1 MNGLITDGASKLTR
15 TQLAAIPTPPGTD
28 THHPVPH
35 IEVVET
41 LLQTLAFRH
50 INIVSDEYAVSHDGM
65 KLFGFAE
72 LEMPFDGCR
81 FALGIRNSHDKS
93 MRLGLTVGFRVLVCM
108 NMAFAG
114 DFTPVN
120 AKHSKHFNLLDAIS
134 VGVDKMQR
142 NFEPMARQ
150 VTAWKQE
157 QITDDYAR
165 LVLCKAFFEEKLSDV
180 PKHLA
185 RDIYSNYFNPT
196 IPDFEPRTK
205 WSLQN
210 AFTSSF
216 KHLDPIPQFRATAS
230 LGEFFS

>member
-1 MNGLITDGASKLTR
+1 MNGLITDGREKLSR
-15 TQLAAIPTPPGTD
+15 ADLATLTTPLGTD
-28 THHPVPH
+28 THRPVPH

-50 INIVSDEYAVSHDGM
+50 INIISDEYAVSSDGM

-120 AKHSKHFNLLDAIS
+120 AKHSKNFNLLDALAI
-134 VGVDKMQR
+134 GVDRMQR

-157 QITDDYAR
+157 QISDDHAR
-165 LVLCKAFFEEKLSDV
+165 LVLCRAFFEEKLDV

-185 RDIYSNYFNPT
+185 REVYKNYFTPT

-216 KHLDPIPQFRATAS
+216 KNLDPIPQFRATAS